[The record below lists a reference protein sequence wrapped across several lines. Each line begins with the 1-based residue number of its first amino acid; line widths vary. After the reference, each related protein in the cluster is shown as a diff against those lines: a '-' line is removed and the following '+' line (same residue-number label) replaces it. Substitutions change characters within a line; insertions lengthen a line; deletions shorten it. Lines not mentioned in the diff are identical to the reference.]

1 MTWRSVVA
9 VVLLCA
15 GTGLGVAAAL
25 GVTVMRDWQDRVHYA
40 GLSSFSVF
48 LISLSILVRESFS
61 VIGDKAVAVGVLLLL
76 AGPVVVHVT
85 LRSGRIRTLG
95 DWRRNVDEEQDAA

>member
-1 MTWRSVVA
+1 MTWRSIVA
-9 VVLLCA
+9 VILLCA
-15 GTGLGVAAAL
+15 GAGLGVVATI

-40 GLSSFSVF
+40 GLSSFGVF

-61 VIGDKAVAVGVLLLL
+61 VIGNKALAVGVLLLL
-76 AGPVVVHVT
+76 AGPVMVHVT

-95 DWRRNVDEEQDAA
+95 DWRRNVDEESR

>member
-1 MTWRSVVA
+1 VTWRSVVS
-9 VVLLCA
+9 VILLCA
-15 GTGLGVAAAL
+15 GAGLGVTAAI

-40 GLSSFSVF
+40 GLSGFGTF

-61 VIGDKAVAVGVLLLL
+61 VIGDKALATGVVLLL
-76 AGPVVVHVT
+76 AGPVMVHVT

-95 DWRRNVDEEQDAA
+95 DWRRNVDDEEAR